1 VIRGRDGFSLV
12 EIMITL
18 AILGIVLASAG
29 TVFNSLLEQYKQQS
43 KVAETGME
51 RIIGLEILRRDV
63 EQAGYGLPWNM
74 GLLGSYTEA
83 AENPHGLNDAPG
95 NPPRAIVSADGG
107 ADNPDY
113 LVIKSASVSGED
125 AGRKWTTLRQGDV
138 KRDWT
143 PDSEDLAPADR
154 VIVLQPGFDDTTF
167 RTLVCPNA
175 STFSTT
181 FNNTSAFVPA
191 LPEETHIVYG
201 LGSGAPARPFNRADY
216 YIDTEN
222 VSVPQRCAPGTGV
235 LVKAVLNT
243 GGTFDLF
250 PLLDCVADFQVSY
263 LLDTTGDGVGDT
275 LSENSS
281 VGGSSA
287 LDIRNDLRQV
297 RLDILAHEGQR
308 DNAYTHGPSSIEVG
322 VPGVGGG
329 RSVDISPNPN
339 YRWKVYTLAVSPD
352 NLR

>member
-1 VIRGRDGFSLV
+1 MRRRDGFSLI
-12 EIMITL
+12 EILVTL

-29 TVFNSLLEQYKQQS
+29 TVFNNLLGQYKQQS

-63 EQAGYGLPWNM
+63 EQAGYGLPWNL
-74 GLLGSYTEA
+74 GLLSGYTEA
-83 AENPHGLNDAPG
+83 TGNPHGLNDATVD
-95 NPPRAIVSADGG
+95 PPRAIVSADGG

-125 AGRKWTTLRQGDV
+125 AGRKWTILRQGDV
-138 KRDWT
+138 KRGWIPGT
-143 PDSEDLAPADR
+143 EDLAGGDR
-154 VIVLQPGFDDTTF
+154 VIVLRPGFDDSNF

-181 FNNTSAFVPA
+181 FNDTSAFTPA

-201 LGSGAPARPFNRADY
+201 LGGSVPPRPFNRADY
-216 YIDTEN
+216 YIDTET

-243 GGTFDLF
+243 GGTFDLL

-263 LLDTTGDGVGDT
+263 VLDTTGDGLGDT
-275 LSENSS
+275 PDAASS
-281 VGGSSA
+281 VGASDARS
-287 LDIRNDLRQV
+287 IRNDLKQV

-308 DNAYTHGPSSIEVG
+308 DNAYTHSPSSIDVG
-322 VPGVGGG
+322 VPGAGGG
-329 RSVDISPNPN
+329 RSVDISSNIN
-339 YRWKVYTLAVSPD
+339 YRWKVYTLVVNPE

>member
-1 VIRGRDGFSLV
+1 MRGRDGFSLV

-29 TVFNSLLEQYKQQS
+29 TVFNNLLMQYKQQS

-83 AENPHGLNDAPG
+83 AGNPQGLNDSPE
-95 NPPRAIVSADGG
+95 PPRAIVSADGG

-113 LVIKSASVSGED
+113 LVIKSASASGEE
-125 AGRKWTTLRQGDV
+125 AGRKWTILRQGDV
-138 KRDWT
+138 KRLWT
-143 PDSEDLAPADR
+143 PDTEDLAPADR
-154 VIVLQPGFDDTTF
+154 VILLRPGFDDTTF
-167 RTLVCPNA
+167 RTLVVTPLG
-175 STFSTT
+175 TFSTT
-181 FNNTSAFVPA
+181 FNDTSAFEPA
-191 LPEETHIVYG
+191 VPEETHIVYG
-201 LGSGAPARPFNRADY
+201 LGISVPARPFNRADY
-216 YIDTEN
+216 YIDTET

-243 GGTFDLF
+243 GGTFDLL

-263 LLDTTGDGVGDT
+263 ILDIDGDGVGDLPPSPT
-275 LSENSS
+275 SS
-281 VGGSSA
+281 VLASTA
-287 LDIRNDLRQV
+287 LNIRNDLKQV

-308 DNAYTHGPSSIEVG
+308 DNAYTHSPSSIQVG
-322 VPGVGGG
+322 ELAGGG
-329 RSVDISPNPN
+329 RSVDISPNLN
-339 YRWKVYTLAVSPD
+339 YRWKVYTLVVDPE